1 MKTIRPILLGLL
13 AFPVLFAGCSQ
24 DTDLPST
31 GNEDRV
37 ALRVCSDIT
46 VDNQVQK
53 AGTRAVDGSWENTDA
68 IGIFAVQATGAEE
81 YANRKYTTA
90 TATLGTFTPAT
101 ADQTIYLPVDGS
113 GRDFVAYYPYDG
125 SMSGSEYAID
135 LTDQTRQN
143 AIDFMVSERE
153 NNSTNSTV
161 KGITKADPNV
171 KFRFH
176 HKLAK
181 LRLNIATGD
190 GFSGNNSEL
199 AGLKVEITGQP
210 TSGTFDVLTAD
221 AVTTTNNSQTIDLLT
236 VTEGT
241 KAEGI
246 VFPSANFT
254 DMKFVFTVQGHGEP
268 YKWSLN
274 KSNNATK
281 FEAGKEYIYNITIN
295 KTGINVTSTIEPWQP
310 GNGLGGETGTAE

>member
-1 MKTIRPILLGLL
+1 MGLL

-37 ALRVCSDIT
+37 ALRVSSDIS
-46 VDNQVQK
+46 VDNQVQRV
-53 AGTRAVDGSWENTDA
+53 GTRAVDGSWENTDA
-68 IGIFAVQATGAEE
+68 IGIFAVPVTGAEE
-81 YANRKYTTA
+81 YANRQYTTA

-101 ADQTIYLPVDGS
+101 PDQTIYLPVDGN

-125 SMSGSEYAID
+125 AMSGSEYAIN
-135 LTDQTRQN
+135 LTNQTQQN

-153 NNSTNSTV
+153 NGANSTV
-161 KGITKADPNV
+161 KGISKADPNV

-181 LRLNIATGD
+181 LRLNIATGN
-190 GFSGNNSEL
+190 GFSSNNSEL
-199 AGLKVEITGQP
+199 SGLKVEITGQP
-210 TSGTFDVLTAD
+210 TTGTFDVLASD
-221 AVTTTNNSQTIDLLT
+221 AVAETNSNQGITLLTTTD
-236 VTEGT
+236 GT

-254 DMKFVFTVQGHGEP
+254 DMEFVFTVQGHGEP

-295 KTGINVTSTIEPWQP
+295 KTDIVVTSTIEPWQP
-310 GNGLGGETGTAE
+310 GNGENGENGSAE

>member
-1 MKTIRPILLGLL
+1 MRPILLGLL

-37 ALRVCSDIT
+37 ALRVSSDIS
-46 VDNQVQK
+46 VDNQVQRV
-53 AGTRAVDGSWENTDA
+53 GTRAVDGSWENTDA
-68 IGIFAVQATGAEE
+68 IGIFAVPVTGAEE
-81 YANRKYTTA
+81 YANRQYTTA

-101 ADQTIYLPVDGS
+101 PDQTIYLPVDGN

-125 SMSGSEYAID
+125 AMSGSEYAIN
-135 LTDQTRQN
+135 LTNQTQQN

-153 NNSTNSTV
+153 NGANSTV
-161 KGITKADPNV
+161 KGISKADPNV

-181 LRLNIATGD
+181 LRLNIATGN
-190 GFSGNNSEL
+190 GFSSNNSEL
-199 AGLKVEITGQP
+199 SGLKVEITGQP
-210 TSGTFDVLTAD
+210 TTGTFDVLASD
-221 AVTTTNNSQTIDLLT
+221 AVAETNSNQGITLLTTTD
-236 VTEGT
+236 GT

-254 DMKFVFTVQGHGEP
+254 DMEFVFTVQGHGEP

-295 KTGINVTSTIEPWQP
+295 KTDIVVTSTIEPWQP
-310 GNGLGGETGTAE
+310 GNGENGENGSAE

>member
-1 MKTIRPILLGLL
+1 MRPILLGLL

-37 ALRVCSDIT
+37 ALRVSSDIS
-46 VDNQVQK
+46 VDNQVQRV
-53 AGTRAVDGSWENTDA
+53 GTRAVDGSWENTDA
-68 IGIFAVQATGAEE
+68 IGIFAVPVTGAEE
-81 YANRKYTTA
+81 YANRQYTTVA
-90 TATLGTFTPAT
+90 ATLGTFTPAT
-101 ADQTIYLPVDGS
+101 ADQTIYLPVDGN

-125 SMSGSEYAID
+125 AMSGSEYAIN
-135 LTDQTRQN
+135 LTNQTQQN

-153 NNSTNSTV
+153 NGANSTV
-161 KGITKADPNV
+161 KGISKADPNV

-181 LRLNIATGD
+181 LRLNIATGN
-190 GFSGNNSEL
+190 GFSSNNSEL
-199 AGLKVEITGQP
+199 SGLKVEITGQP
-210 TSGTFDVLTAD
+210 TTGTFDVLASD
-221 AVTTTNNSQTIDLLT
+221 AVAETNSNQGITLLTTTD
-236 VTEGT
+236 GT

-254 DMKFVFTVQGHGEP
+254 DMEFVFTVQGHGEP

-295 KTGINVTSTIEPWQP
+295 KTDIVVTSTIEPWQP
-310 GNGLGGETGTAE
+310 GNGENGENGSAE

>member
-1 MKTIRPILLGLL
+1 MGLL

-37 ALRVCSDIT
+37 ALRVSSDIS
-46 VDNQVQK
+46 VDNQVQRV
-53 AGTRAVDGSWENTDA
+53 GTRAVDGSWENTDA
-68 IGIFAVQATGAEE
+68 IGIFAVPVTGAEE
-81 YANRKYTTA
+81 YANRQYTTA

-101 ADQTIYLPVDGS
+101 PDQTIYLPVDGN

-125 SMSGSEYAID
+125 AMSGSEYAIN
-135 LTDQTRQN
+135 LTNQTQQN

-153 NNSTNSTV
+153 NGANSTV
-161 KGITKADPNV
+161 KGISKADPNV

-181 LRLNIATGD
+181 LRLNIATGN
-190 GFSGNNSEL
+190 GFSSNNSEL
-199 AGLKVEITGQP
+199 SGLKVEITGQP
-210 TSGTFDVLTAD
+210 TTGTFDVLASD
-221 AVTTTNNSQTIDLLT
+221 AVAETNSNQGITLLTTTD
-236 VTEGT
+236 GT

-254 DMKFVFTVQGHGEP
+254 DMEFVFTVQGHGEP

-295 KTGINVTSTIEPWQP
+295 KTGISVTSTIEPWQP
-310 GNGLGGETGTAE
+310 GNGENGEDGNAE

>member
-31 GNEDRV
+31 GNDDRV
-37 ALRVCSDIT
+37 ALRVSSDIT
-46 VDNQVQK
+46 VDNQVRR
-53 AGTRAVDGSWENTDA
+53 AGTRAVDGLWENTDA
-68 IGIFAVQATGAEE
+68 IGIFAVPATGAED
-81 YANRKYTTA
+81 YANRQYTTA

-101 ADQTIYLPVDGS
+101 ADQTIYLPVNGS

-125 SMSGSEYAID
+125 AMSGSEYDID
-135 LTDQTRQN
+135 LTYQTRRN

-153 NNSTNSTV
+153 NGANSTV
-161 KGITKADPNV
+161 KGITKTAPTV

-210 TSGTFDVLTAD
+210 TLGTFDVLTAD
-221 AVTTTNNSQTIDLLT
+221 AVTTINNSQTIDLLT

-241 KAEGI
+241 TAEGI
-246 VFPSANFT
+246 VFPSENYA
-254 DMKFVFTVQGHGEP
+254 DMQFVFTVQGHGEP

-281 FEAGKEYIYNITIN
+281 FEAGKEYIYNIKIN
-295 KTGINVTSTIEPWQP
+295 KTGIDVTSTIEPWQP
-310 GNGLGGETGTAE
+310 GNGAGGEDGSAE

>member
-37 ALRVCSDIT
+37 ALRVSSDIT
-46 VDNQVQK
+46 VDNQVRK
-53 AGTRAVDGSWENTDA
+53 AGTRAVDGLWENTDA
-68 IGIFAVQATGAEE
+68 IGIFAVQTAGAEE
-81 YANRKYTTA
+81 YANRQYTTA
-90 TATLGTFTPAT
+90 AATLGTFTPAT
-101 ADQTIYLPVDGS
+101 ADQTIYLPVNGS

-125 SMSGSEYAID
+125 AMSGSTYAIN

-153 NNSTNSTV
+153 NGANSTV
-161 KGITKADPNV
+161 KGISKAAPNV

-181 LRLNIATGD
+181 LRLNIETGN
-190 GFSGNNSEL
+190 GFSGNEL

-210 TSGTFDVLTAD
+210 TTGTFDVLASD

-236 VTEGT
+236 VTDGT

-254 DMKFVFTVQGHGEP
+254 DMQFVFTVQGHGEP

-274 KSNNATK
+274 QSNNATK
-281 FEAGKEYIYNITIN
+281 FEAGKEYIYNIKIN
-295 KTGINVTSTIEPWQP
+295 KTGLEVTSTIEPWQP
-310 GNGLGGETGTAE
+310 GNGESGENGSAE

>member
-1 MKTIRPILLGLL
+1 MGLL

-37 ALRVCSDIT
+37 ALRVSSDIS
-46 VDNQVQK
+46 VDNQVQRV
-53 AGTRAVDGSWENTDA
+53 GTRAVDGSWENTDA
-68 IGIFAVQATGAEE
+68 IGIFAVPVTGAEE
-81 YANRKYTTA
+81 YANRQYATA

-101 ADQTIYLPVDGS
+101 PDQTIYLPVDGN

-125 SMSGSEYAID
+125 AMSGSEYAIN
-135 LTDQTRQN
+135 LTNQTQQN

-153 NNSTNSTV
+153 NGANSTV
-161 KGITKADPNV
+161 KGISKADPNV
-171 KFRFH
+171 KFHFH

-181 LRLNIATGD
+181 LRLNIATGN
-190 GFSGNNSEL
+190 GFSSNNSEL
-199 AGLKVEITGQP
+199 SGLKVEITGQP
-210 TSGTFDVLTAD
+210 TTGTFDVLASD
-221 AVTTTNNSQTIDLLT
+221 AVAETNSNQGITLLTTTD
-236 VTEGT
+236 GT

-254 DMKFVFTVQGHGEP
+254 DMEFVFTVQGHGEP

-295 KTGINVTSTIEPWQP
+295 KTDIVVTSTIEPWQP
-310 GNGLGGETGTAE
+310 GNGENGENGSAE

>member
-1 MKTIRPILLGLL
+1 MGLL

-37 ALRVCSDIT
+37 ALRVSSDIS
-46 VDNQVQK
+46 VDNQVQRV
-53 AGTRAVDGSWENTDA
+53 GTRAVDGLWENTDA
-68 IGIFAVQATGAEE
+68 IGIFAVQTAGAEE
-81 YANRKYTTA
+81 YANRQYTTA

-101 ADQTIYLPVDGS
+101 PDQTIYLPVDGN

-125 SMSGSEYAID
+125 AMSGSEYAIN
-135 LTDQTRQN
+135 LTNQTQQN

-153 NNSTNSTV
+153 NGANSTV
-161 KGITKADPNV
+161 KGISKADPNV

-181 LRLNIATGD
+181 LRLNIATGN
-190 GFSGNNSEL
+190 GFSSNNSEL
-199 AGLKVEITGQP
+199 SGLKVEITGQP
-210 TSGTFDVLTAD
+210 TTGTFDVLASD
-221 AVTTTNNSQTIDLLT
+221 AVAETNSNQGITLLTTTD
-236 VTEGT
+236 GT

-254 DMKFVFTVQGHGEP
+254 DMEFVFTVQGHGEP

-295 KTGINVTSTIEPWQP
+295 KTDIVVTSTIEPWQP
-310 GNGLGGETGTAE
+310 GNGENGENGSAE

>member
-1 MKTIRPILLGLL
+1 MGLL

-24 DTDLPST
+24 DSDLPST

-37 ALRVCSDIT
+37 ALRVSSDIS
-46 VDNQVQK
+46 VDNQVQRV
-53 AGTRAVDGSWENTDA
+53 GTRAVDGSWENTDA
-68 IGIFAVQATGAEE
+68 IGIFAVPVTGAEE
-81 YANRKYTTA
+81 YANRQYTTA

-101 ADQTIYLPVDGS
+101 PDQTIYLPVDGN

-125 SMSGSEYAID
+125 AMSGSEYAIN
-135 LTDQTRQN
+135 LTNQTQQN

-153 NNSTNSTV
+153 NGANSTV
-161 KGITKADPNV
+161 KGISKADPNV

-181 LRLNIATGD
+181 LRLNIATGN
-190 GFSGNNSEL
+190 GFSSNNSEL
-199 AGLKVEITGQP
+199 SGLKVEITGQP
-210 TSGTFDVLTAD
+210 TTGTFDVLASD
-221 AVTTTNNSQTIDLLT
+221 AVAETNSNQGITLLTTTD
-236 VTEGT
+236 GT

-254 DMKFVFTVQGHGEP
+254 DMEFVFTVQGHGEP

-295 KTGINVTSTIEPWQP
+295 KTDIVVTSTIEPWQP
-310 GNGLGGETGTAE
+310 GNGENGENGSAE

>member
-1 MKTIRPILLGLL
+1 MGLL

-37 ALRVCSDIT
+37 ALRVSSDIS
-46 VDNQVQK
+46 VDNQVQRV
-53 AGTRAVDGSWENTDA
+53 GTRAVDGSWENTDA
-68 IGIFAVQATGAEE
+68 IGIFAVPVTGAEE
-81 YANRKYTTA
+81 YANRQYTTA

-101 ADQTIYLPVDGS
+101 PDQTIYLPVDGN

-125 SMSGSEYAID
+125 AMSGSEYAIN
-135 LTDQTRQN
+135 LTNQTQQN

-153 NNSTNSTV
+153 NGANSTV
-161 KGITKADPNV
+161 KGISKADPNV

-181 LRLNIATGD
+181 LRLNIATGN
-190 GFSGNNSEL
+190 GFSSNNSEL
-199 AGLKVEITGQP
+199 SGLKVEITGQP
-210 TSGTFDVLTAD
+210 TTGTFDVLASD
-221 AVTTTNNSQTIDLLT
+221 AVAETNSNQGITLLTTTD
-236 VTEGT
+236 GT

-254 DMKFVFTVQGHGEP
+254 DMEFVFTVQGHGEP

-295 KTGINVTSTIEPWQP
+295 KTDIVVTSTIEPWQP
-310 GNGLGGETGTAE
+310 GNGDGGEDGSAE

>member
-13 AFPVLFAGCSQ
+13 ALPVLFAGCSQ

>member
-37 ALRVCSDIT
+37 ALRVSSDIS
-46 VDNQVQK
+46 VDNQVQRV
-53 AGTRAVDGSWENTDA
+53 GTRAVDGSWENTDA
-68 IGIFAVQATGAEE
+68 IGIFAVPVTGAEE
-81 YANRKYTTA
+81 YANRQYTTA

-101 ADQTIYLPVDGS
+101 PDQTIYLPVDGN

-125 SMSGSEYAID
+125 AMSGSEYAIN
-135 LTDQTRQN
+135 LTNQTQQN

-153 NNSTNSTV
+153 NGANSTV
-161 KGITKADPNV
+161 KGISKADPNV

-181 LRLNIATGD
+181 LRLNIATGN
-190 GFSGNNSEL
+190 GFSSNNSEL
-199 AGLKVEITGQP
+199 SGLKVEITGQP
-210 TSGTFDVLTAD
+210 TTGTFDVLASD
-221 AVTTTNNSQTIDLLT
+221 AVAETNSNQGITLLTTTD
-236 VTEGT
+236 GT

-254 DMKFVFTVQGHGEP
+254 DMEFVFTVQGHGEP

-295 KTGINVTSTIEPWQP
+295 KTDIVVTSTIEPWQP
-310 GNGLGGETGTAE
+310 GNGENGENGSAE

>member
-37 ALRVCSDIT
+37 ALRVSSDIS
-46 VDNQVQK
+46 VDNQVQRV
-53 AGTRAVDGSWENTDA
+53 GTRAVDGSWENTDA
-68 IGIFAVQATGAEE
+68 IGIFAVPVTGAEE
-81 YANRKYTTA
+81 YANRQYTTA

-125 SMSGSEYAID
+125 AMSGSEYAIN
-135 LTDQTRQN
+135 LTNQTRQN

-153 NNSTNSTV
+153 NGTNSTV
-161 KGITKADPNV
+161 KGISKADPNV

-181 LRLNIATGD
+181 LRLNIATGN
-190 GFSGNNSEL
+190 GFSSNNSEL
-199 AGLKVEITGQP
+199 SGLKVEITGQP
-210 TSGTFDVLTAD
+210 TTGTFDVLASD
-221 AVTTTNNSQTIDLLT
+221 AVAETNSNQGITLLTTTD
-236 VTEGT
+236 GT

-254 DMKFVFTVQGHGEP
+254 DMEFVFTVQGHGEP

-295 KTGINVTSTIEPWQP
+295 KTDIVVTSTIEPWQP
-310 GNGLGGETGTAE
+310 GNGDGGEDGSAE

>member
-1 MKTIRPILLGLL
+1 MGLL

-37 ALRVCSDIT
+37 ALRVSSDIS
-46 VDNQVQK
+46 VDNQVQRV
-53 AGTRAVDGSWENTDA
+53 GTRAVDGSWENTDA
-68 IGIFAVQATGAEE
+68 IGIFAVPVTGAEE
-81 YANRKYTTA
+81 YANRQYTTA

-101 ADQTIYLPVDGS
+101 PDQTIYLPVDGN

-125 SMSGSEYAID
+125 AMSGSEYAIN
-135 LTDQTRQN
+135 LTNQTQQN

-153 NNSTNSTV
+153 NGANSTV
-161 KGITKADPNV
+161 KGISKADPNV

-181 LRLNIATGD
+181 LRLNIATGN
-190 GFSGNNSEL
+190 GFSSNNSEL
-199 AGLKVEITGQP
+199 SGLKVEITGQP
-210 TSGTFDVLTAD
+210 TTGTFDVLASD
-221 AVTTTNNSQTIDLLT
+221 AVAETNSNQGITLLTTTD
-236 VTEGT
+236 GT

-254 DMKFVFTVQGHGEP
+254 DMEFVFTVQGHGEP

-295 KTGINVTSTIEPWQP
+295 KTGIDVTSTIEPWQP
-310 GNGLGGETGTAE
+310 GNGENGENGSAE

>member
-37 ALRVCSDIT
+37 ALRVSSDIS
-46 VDNQVQK
+46 VDNQVQRV
-53 AGTRAVDGSWENTDA
+53 GTRAVDGSWENTDA
-68 IGIFAVQATGAEE
+68 IGIFAVPVTGAEE
-81 YANRKYTTA
+81 YANRQYTTA

-101 ADQTIYLPVDGS
+101 PDQTIYLPVDGN

-125 SMSGSEYAID
+125 AMSGSEYAIN
-135 LTDQTRQN
+135 LTNQTQQN

-153 NNSTNSTV
+153 NGANSTV
-161 KGITKADPNV
+161 KGISKADPNV

-181 LRLNIATGD
+181 LRLNIATGN
-190 GFSGNNSEL
+190 GFSSNNSEL
-199 AGLKVEITGQP
+199 SGLKVEITGQP
-210 TSGTFDVLTAD
+210 TTGTFDVLASD
-221 AVTTTNNSQTIDLLT
+221 AVAGTNSNQTIALLST
-236 VTEGT
+236 TEGT

-246 VFPSANFT
+246 VFPSEDYTGMQFI
-254 DMKFVFTVQGHGEP
+254 FTVQGHDTP
-268 YKWSLN
+268 YTWNLDE
-274 KSNNATK
+274 SNNAEK
-281 FEAGKEYIYNITIN
+281 FEAGKEYIYNIKIN
-295 KTGINVTSTIEPWQP
+295 KTGLEVTSSIEPWQP
-310 GNGLGGETGTAE
+310 GNGEGGETGSAE

>member
-31 GNEDRV
+31 GNDDRV
-37 ALRVCSDIT
+37 ALRVSSDIT
-46 VDNQVQK
+46 VDNQVRK

-68 IGIFAVQATGAEE
+68 IGIFAVPVTGAEE
-81 YANRKYTTA
+81 YANRQYTIA
-90 TATLGTFTPAT
+90 AATLGTFTPAT

-125 SMSGSEYAID
+125 AMSGSTYAIN

-153 NNSTNSTV
+153 NGANSTV
-161 KGITKADPNV
+161 KGITKAAPNV

-221 AVTTTNNSQTIDLLT
+221 AVTTTNNSQAITLLT
-236 VTEGT
+236 TTEGT

-254 DMKFVFTVQGHGEP
+254 GMEFVFTVQGHGEP

-310 GNGLGGETGTAE
+310 GNGEGGETGSAE

>member
-37 ALRVCSDIT
+37 ALRVSSDIS
-46 VDNQVQK
+46 VDNQVQGV
-53 AGTRAVDGSWENTDA
+53 GTRAVDGSWENTDA
-68 IGIFAVQATGAEE
+68 IGIFAVPVTGAEE
-81 YANRKYTTA
+81 YANRQYTIA
-90 TATLGTFTPAT
+90 AATLGTFTPAT

-113 GRDFVAYYPYDG
+113 GRDFVAYYPYSG
-125 SMSGSEYAID
+125 TMTGSEYAIN
-135 LTDQTRQN
+135 LADQTQQN
-143 AIDFMVSERE
+143 TIDFMASERTDG
-153 NNSTNSTV
+153 TNSKVT
-161 KGITKADPNV
+161 GITKADPTV

-190 GFSGNNSEL
+190 GFSGNNREL
-199 AGLKVEITGQP
+199 AGLKVEIKGQP
-210 TSGTFDVLTAD
+210 TTGTFDVLTAD
-221 AVTTTNNSQTIDLLT
+221 AVTTTNNSQIITLLT
-236 VTEGT
+236 TTEGT

-254 DMKFVFTVQGHGEP
+254 DMEFVFTVQGHGEP

-274 KSNNATK
+274 QSNNARN
-281 FEAGKEYIYNITIN
+281 FEAGKEYIYNIKIN
-295 KTGINVTSTIEPWQP
+295 KTGLEVTSTIEPWQP
-310 GNGLGGETGTAE
+310 GNGESGENGSAE

>member
-1 MKTIRPILLGLL
+1 MGLL

-37 ALRVCSDIT
+37 ALRVSSDIS
-46 VDNQVQK
+46 VDNQVQRV
-53 AGTRAVDGSWENTDA
+53 GTRAVDGSWENTDA
-68 IGIFAVQATGAEE
+68 IGIFAVPVTGAEE
-81 YANRKYTTA
+81 YANRQYTTA

-125 SMSGSEYAID
+125 AMSGSEYAIN
-135 LTDQTRQN
+135 LTNQTQQN

-153 NNSTNSTV
+153 NGANSTV
-161 KGITKADPNV
+161 KGISKADPNV

-181 LRLNIATGD
+181 LRLNIATGN
-190 GFSGNNSEL
+190 GFSSNNSEL
-199 AGLKVEITGQP
+199 SGLKVEITGQP
-210 TSGTFDVLTAD
+210 TTGTFDVLASD
-221 AVTTTNNSQTIDLLT
+221 AVAETNSNQGITLLTTTD
-236 VTEGT
+236 GT

-254 DMKFVFTVQGHGEP
+254 DMEFVFTVQGHGEP

-295 KTGINVTSTIEPWQP
+295 KTDIVVTSTIEPWQP
-310 GNGLGGETGTAE
+310 GNGENGENGSAE

>member
-1 MKTIRPILLGLL
+1 MKTIRPIVLGLL

-37 ALRVCSDIT
+37 ALRVSSDIS
-46 VDNQVQK
+46 VDNQVQRV
-53 AGTRAVDGSWENTDA
+53 GTRAVDGSWENTDA
-68 IGIFAVQATGAEE
+68 IGIFAVPVTGAEE
-81 YANRKYTTA
+81 YANRQYTTA

-101 ADQTIYLPVDGS
+101 PDQTIYLPVDGN

-125 SMSGSEYAID
+125 AMSGSEYAIN
-135 LTDQTRQN
+135 LTNQTRQN

-153 NNSTNSTV
+153 NGANSTV
-161 KGITKADPNV
+161 KGISKADPNV

-181 LRLNIATGD
+181 LRLNIATGN
-190 GFSGNNSEL
+190 GFSSNNSEL
-199 AGLKVEITGQP
+199 SGLKVEITGQP
-210 TSGTFDVLTAD
+210 TTGTFDVLASD
-221 AVTTTNNSQTIDLLT
+221 AVAETNSNQGITLLTTTD
-236 VTEGT
+236 GT

-254 DMKFVFTVQGHGEP
+254 DMEFVFTVQGHGEP

-295 KTGINVTSTIEPWQP
+295 KTDIVVTSTIEPWQP
-310 GNGLGGETGTAE
+310 GNGENGENGSAE

>member
-24 DTDLPST
+24 DSDLPST

-37 ALRVCSDIT
+37 ALRVSSDIS
-46 VDNQVQK
+46 VDNQVQRV
-53 AGTRAVDGSWENTDA
+53 GTRAVDGSWENTDA
-68 IGIFAVQATGAEE
+68 IGIFAVPVTGAEE
-81 YANRKYTTA
+81 YANRQYTTA

-101 ADQTIYLPVDGS
+101 PDQTIYLPVDGN

-125 SMSGSEYAID
+125 AMSGSEYAIN
-135 LTDQTRQN
+135 LTNQTQQN

-153 NNSTNSTV
+153 NGANSTV
-161 KGITKADPNV
+161 KGISKADPNV

-181 LRLNIATGD
+181 LRLNIATGN
-190 GFSGNNSEL
+190 GFSSNNSEL
-199 AGLKVEITGQP
+199 SGLKVEITGQP
-210 TSGTFDVLTAD
+210 TTGTFDVLASD
-221 AVTTTNNSQTIDLLT
+221 AVAETNSNQGITLLTTTD
-236 VTEGT
+236 GT

-254 DMKFVFTVQGHGEP
+254 DMEFVFTVQGHGEP

-295 KTGINVTSTIEPWQP
+295 KTGIDVTSTIEPWQP
-310 GNGLGGETGTAE
+310 GNGENGENGSAE

>member
-37 ALRVCSDIT
+37 ALRVSSDIS
-46 VDNQVQK
+46 VDNQVQRV
-53 AGTRAVDGSWENTDA
+53 GTRAVDGSWENTDA
-68 IGIFAVQATGAEE
+68 IGIFAVPVTGAEE
-81 YANRKYTTA
+81 YANRQYTIA
-90 TATLGTFTPAT
+90 AATLGTFTPAT

-113 GRDFVAYYPYDG
+113 GRDFVAYYPYSG
-125 SMSGSEYAID
+125 TMTGSEYAIN
-135 LTDQTRQN
+135 LADQTQQN
-143 AIDFMVSERE
+143 TIDFMASERTDG
-153 NNSTNSTV
+153 TNSKVT
-161 KGITKADPNV
+161 GITKADPTV

-199 AGLKVEITGQP
+199 AGLKVEIKGQP
-210 TSGTFDVLTAD
+210 TTGTFDVLTAD
-221 AVTTTNNSQTIDLLT
+221 AVTTTNNSQIITLLT
-236 VTEGT
+236 TTEGT

-254 DMKFVFTVQGHGEP
+254 DMEFVFTVQGHGEP

-274 KSNNATK
+274 KSNNARN
-281 FEAGKEYIYNITIN
+281 FEAGKEYIYNIKIN
-295 KTGINVTSTIEPWQP
+295 KTCIDVTSTIEPWQP
-310 GNGLGGETGTAE
+310 GNGDAGENGSAE